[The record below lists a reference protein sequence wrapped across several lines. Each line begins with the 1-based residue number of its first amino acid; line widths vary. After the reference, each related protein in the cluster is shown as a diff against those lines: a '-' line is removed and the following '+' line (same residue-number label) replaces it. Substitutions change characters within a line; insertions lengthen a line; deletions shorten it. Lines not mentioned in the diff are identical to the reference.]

1 MYESFT
7 PLDDWNTRPRVMSYV
22 RKGAGLNT
30 TQLRPCFS
38 RDLIFLQIQTRDLP
52 PLNIINVYNALVG
65 GTDAG
70 AAIASLMDLPHSL
83 W

>member
-1 MYESFT
+1 
-7 PLDDWNTRPRVMSYV
+7 MSYV

-70 AAIASLMDLPHSL
+70 AAIASLMDLLHSL